1 MANELPDIESFLPY
15 GNSLRELITQ
25 SYISAFELKRT
36 LKQRGVF
43 TNYSDKESN
52 VPVLMS
58 LLLSPQE
65 FENLR
70 EKQNTKEDNIKTNS
84 FILELP
90 KEKVN
95 NTDLMSLIP
104 ENLDLNNLIH
114 KDNNRLNFSVDGQ
127 PNFQFSEEK
136 NPNKIEMP
144 FTTTRD
150 NLTKDWATN
159 KTKHEG
165 TVIIEKIEEADKILL
180 KVTGKITSSE
190 TRDVCK
196 EFSKA
201 LENNLKEK
209 DIISKDSEPRKILF
223 NDFTNENRITFLQK
237 LMADVNKSQL
247 LELKDITDIELS
259 PDKSAQMP
267 DKLGWL
273 QDRIDQL
280 KLKGKDL
287 FNSFFVQEKTNHKFL
302 FFSGIEAKYKFTYQN
317 VTGNCSILFTFN
329 GFSKNQDIW
338 SELEIRVNSLSFDKG
353 FRDAKKN
360 FYQSKILD
368 YFEKTKF
375 QVYETFKTTDS
386 FPTFQH
392 TAKPINTQP

>member
-15 GNSLRELITQ
+15 GNSLRELVSQ

-36 LKQRGVF
+36 LRQRGIF
-43 TNYSDKESN
+43 LNYSDKETSI
-52 VPVLMS
+52 PVLMS

-65 FENLR
+65 FETLR
-70 EKQNTKEDNIKTNS
+70 EKQNTKEDNIKTSS
-84 FILELP
+84 FTLEIP
-90 KEKVN
+90 KEKMEHV
-95 NTDLMSLIP
+95 DLISLLP
-104 ENLDLNNLIH
+104 DSLDLNTLIH
-114 KDNNRLNFSVDGQ
+114 KENTRMNYSVDGQ
-127 PNFQFSEEK
+127 PNFHLSENK

-165 TVIIEKIEEADKILL
+165 SVIIEKIVEGDKILI
-180 KVTGKITSSE
+180 KVTEKITSTE

-196 EFSKA
+196 EFSKSF
-201 LENNLKEK
+201 EKHLK
-209 DIISKDSEPRKILF
+209 DQNIISQEVEPRKILF
-223 NDFTNENRITFLQK
+223 NDFSNENRILFLQK
-237 LMADVNKSQL
+237 IMADVKNSDL

-259 PDKSAQMP
+259 PDRSSQMP
-267 DKLGWL
+267 DKLGFL
-273 QDRIDQL
+273 QEKIEQI

-302 FFSGIEAKYKFTYQN
+302 YFSGIEAKYKFTHLN
-317 VTGNCSILFTFN
+317 VSGNCSILFTFN
-329 GFSKNQDIW
+329 GFSKNQDVW
-338 SELEIRVNSLSFDKG
+338 SELEIRVNSLVFDKG
-353 FRDAKKN
+353 CKDAKKN

-375 QVYETFKTTDS
+375 NVYETFKIKAEELVQS
-386 FPTFQH
+386 S
-392 TAKPINTQP
+392 